1 MGKIRSDDHSL
12 QMDKSVKDWLDE
24 NNISGGLRRYFHMV
38 SASMMVCPF
47 IEKASVGEMFI
58 NMQKVLQ
65 TGISAMYPRGGWQ
78 PIIDSFYKQDQGTWG
93 NTPKVFC
100 KKIKVKDG
108 KAVGV
113 FVEDKLIKA
122 KIVISIPSH
131 QLVGLLPDRVDDD
144 YVQNVR
150 IIVLLPE

>member
-1 MGKIRSDDHSL
+1 MDGDRKIKVFPTGPKAFLTTRLFSISEKLKIIRMMGKIRSDDHSL

-78 PIIDSFYKQDQGTWG
+78 PIIEF
-93 NTPKVFC
+93 F
-100 KKIKVKDG
+100 
-108 KAVGV
+108 
-113 FVEDKLIKA
+113 L
-122 KIVISIPSH
+122 
-131 QLVGLLPDRVDDD
+131 
-144 YVQNVR
+144 
-150 IIVLLPE
+150 